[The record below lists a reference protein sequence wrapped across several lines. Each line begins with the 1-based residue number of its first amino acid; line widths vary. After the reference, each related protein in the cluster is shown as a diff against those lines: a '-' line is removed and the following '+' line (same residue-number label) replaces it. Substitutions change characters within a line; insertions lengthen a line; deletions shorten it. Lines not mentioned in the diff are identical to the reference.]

1 MSGVWKPARQKY
13 GVAIC
18 NFTADSLQHALPLSL
33 GDTVHILEEYWP
45 NSNTDIVTWLRGCT
59 FSNRNKKGIFPYT
72 YIAFMDCKVEHEG
85 PFETVTPV
93 EDAVITEL
101 IFVLREWNA
110 RFKTLFV
117 ERKQLFQTILAV
129 MGELTKVRSQ
139 LSNPLLSREKA
150 LELKHDAITMIDW
163 GNSQLGL
170 DLVPR
175 VEYQQADPEKLSVVD
190 MFRIHEQSVKNCQTA
205 WPGGMV
211 KVVKA
216 GEKQNEKVFHLL
228 LSLCSLGCDIGDNA
242 EVYLSLY
249 DSNIS
254 CFISE
259 RCVMHF
265 SKDRSTDGNDKST
278 IFTDLVADE
287 MRRDIY
293 LVVQIFR
300 KGRLTTE
307 GNYKKPA
314 TYQYRRPW
322 GVSGEVRN
330 DLYLSLL
337 GADFDRGS
345 KTASKNIEARVSVYN
360 QNYEIIKDCILQAN
374 GDQMCSSYF
383 SYVLYHS
390 NTPKW
395 HETVRL
401 SIPIDKFNGA
411 HIRIELC
418 HCSNRDK
425 AEKKMYGFAF
435 LPLTVNGTVA
445 REDGKHDL
453 CIYKCDDAA
462 KIRNYLRLP
471 YVKEENFDSKSVSN
485 DHSPYQC
492 SVKECLS
499 VGTFLCSSKFAQK
512 TELLNVLQWRSNPTK
527 IPQNLD
533 NLIKLKG
540 QELVRYLQDVLDAL
554 FDMLSAGEK
563 EQGPFAMEIF
573 QTLVHIF
580 YLLHDDMFEKF
591 SEVLEDYLQKSF
603 SSPFAHRLMTPD
615 IEFNPYVRLMTPDI
629 EFNPYV
635 GLMTP
640 DIEFNPILG

>member
-45 NSNTDIVTWLRGCT
+45 DSNTDIVTWLRGCT

-85 PFETVTPV
+85 PFETVTAV

-322 GVSGEVRN
+322 GVS
-330 DLYLSLL
+330 
-337 GADFDRGS
+337 
-345 KTASKNIEARVSVYN
+345 
-360 QNYEIIKDCILQAN
+360 
-374 GDQMCSSYF
+374 
-383 SYVLYHS
+383 
-390 NTPKW
+390 
-395 HETVRL
+395 
-401 SIPIDKFNGA
+401 
-411 HIRIELC
+411 
-418 HCSNRDK
+418 
-425 AEKKMYGFAF
+425 
-435 LPLTVNGTVA
+435 
-445 REDGKHDL
+445 
-453 CIYKCDDAA
+453 
-462 KIRNYLRLP
+462 
-471 YVKEENFDSKSVSN
+471 
-485 DHSPYQC
+485 
-492 SVKECLS
+492 
-499 VGTFLCSSKFAQK
+499 
-512 TELLNVLQWRSNPTK
+512 
-527 IPQNLD
+527 
-533 NLIKLKG
+533 
-540 QELVRYLQDVLDAL
+540 
-554 FDMLSAGEK
+554 
-563 EQGPFAMEIF
+563 
-573 QTLVHIF
+573 
-580 YLLHDDMFEKF
+580 
-591 SEVLEDYLQKSF
+591 
-603 SSPFAHRLMTPD
+603 
-615 IEFNPYVRLMTPDI
+615 
-629 EFNPYV
+629 
-635 GLMTP
+635 
-640 DIEFNPILG
+640 